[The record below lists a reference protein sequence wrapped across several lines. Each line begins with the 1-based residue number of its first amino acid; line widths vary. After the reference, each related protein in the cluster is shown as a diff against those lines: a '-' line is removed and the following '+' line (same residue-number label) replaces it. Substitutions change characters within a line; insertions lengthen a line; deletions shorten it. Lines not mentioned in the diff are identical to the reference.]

1 MCPSYTFVAFLPNTD
16 GWTRTNN
23 CLSGFAIAVS
33 TYGTK
38 EKMFFNSKCIFHN
51 QMFYQLNYVSLFII
65 ACLYY
70 FQRHF
75 GVVRSTNKHNFF
87 TEISPE
93 MPITWI
99 RNRTYFLSYLI
110 SFSSVFLC
118 SFEQLYNTIFQENVN
133 RFLKVFSFI
142 FGCLSQGFGEI
153 PVSPFLNR
161 KFPYI
166 NHTYL

>member
-1 MCPSYTFVAFLPNTD
+1 MHF
-16 GWTRTNN
+16 
-23 CLSGFAIAVS
+23 
-33 TYGTK
+33 
-38 EKMFFNSKCIFHN
+38 
-51 QMFYQLNYVSLFII
+51 FII
-65 ACLYY
+65 KCSTSWTTSAHLLLFVYIV
-70 FQRHF
+70 FKRHF

-87 TEISPE
+87 TEICPE

-142 FGCLSQGFGEI
+142 FDCLVQGFGEI

-161 KFPYI
+161 KFLYI
-166 NHTYL
+166 NHTYLWEYVFSPGFFALYIPGCAF